1 MTLLDE
7 VAGALEPPTKR
18 RRLSLEQSD
27 KHEHNLEV
35 SLPSMKAFSAEQKK
49 EFEVGIQTYVNQRS
63 EVLEGVLKQRYS
75 DFIVNEILPNGEVVH
90 LTSTKA
96 PRQKQHKASNDS
108 AQLSTAQASGDEV
121 KQRGEPTSEIVQQTS
136 KANDPEQNANSLPD
150 VAEADREKLVGY
162 FNEDAVEDIL
172 KLYHSI
178 KEHPSKKP
186 HEHPT
191 VRTAFTTDRSVR
203 SQIHQHI
210 REVFKSTIESSTDH
224 DGVLILKAANTNSR
238 GKQQGNSWNRPQ
250 NKNQRPGKLGW
261 LDRGG
266 EYLHFTIYKENK
278 DTMEVVSWLTRNLK
292 CNAKSFQ
299 FAGTKDRRAITTQRC
314 SAYRIEAER
323 LEAQN
328 RTLRGSKVGDFEYHH
343 QGLELGDLSGNE
355 FVITL
360 RDCKISNAE
369 NAFTNLDAFTQDLQT
384 RMQSLHSNGYIN
396 YYGQQRFGTFS
407 TRTDVIG
414 RHILQ
419 ENFQA
424 ACDAI
429 LTFQQDALDAA
440 QQQDSTTTIGQDDK
454 NRALAIHTWRR
465 DKILNAALDIL
476 PRKFSAEAQ
485 LMRHLTKQPSDY
497 LGALMTIQRNLRLMY
512 VHAHQSYIWNMAAT
526 NRMKLYGSKVVPGD
540 LVLVNEHKD
549 KETSLNDTTTSTV
562 TATDAD
568 GEQIIDPAPHDR
580 AAQSDDIFERAR
592 ALTENE
598 ATSGSYTI
606 FDIVLPQPG
615 HDILYPNNE
624 SGTYYQTFMST
635 PEGGDLDP
643 YNMRRKHRE
652 FSLSGSYRKMVGRI
666 GQDFSVEAHRYTADN
681 EQLVKTDLDNLY
693 TDRDSHANGASG
705 VHEPPEKSDEIL
717 VRQGD
722 KIAAVLKFQL
732 GASQYATVA
741 LRELSKGGIAQYKPD
756 FSGGR

>member
-1 MTLLDE
+1 MTSQDE
-7 VAGALEPPTKR
+7 VAVALEPPAKR
-18 RRLSLEQSD
+18 RRLSFEHGD
-27 KHEHNLEV
+27 KNEHNLEDSV
-35 SLPSMKAFSAEQKK
+35 PSIKMFSADQQK
-49 EFEVGIQTYVNQRS
+49 EFDVGIQAYVDPRS

-75 DFIVNEILPNGEVVH
+75 DFIVNEILPNGNVVH

-96 PRQKQHKASNDS
+96 PRPKQQKAANNSVQVADAPSN
-108 AQLSTAQASGDEV
+108 GEEV
-121 KQRGEPTSEIVQQTS
+121 SQGGEPASELVQQNGKGRDS
-136 KANDPEQNANSLPD
+136 EQKVESLPD

-162 FNEDAVEDIL
+162 FNEDAVKDIL

-178 KEHPSKKP
+178 KEHPTKKA

-191 VRTAFTTDRSVR
+191 VRTDFTTDRSVR

-224 DGVLILKAANTNSR
+224 DGVLILKAANMNSR

-292 CNAKSFQ
+292 CNAKNFQ
-299 FAGTKDRRAITTQRC
+299 FAGTKDRRAVTTQRC

-328 RTLRGSKVGDFEYHH
+328 KTLRGSKVGDFEYHQ

-360 RDCKISNAE
+360 RDCKILNAE
-369 NAFTNLDAFTQDLQT
+369 NTPIDLDSFTQELQT
-384 RMQSLHSNGYIN
+384 RMQSLHSNGYLN

-414 RHILQ
+414 RYILQ

-429 LTFQQDALDAA
+429 LEFQQDALAAA
-440 QQQDSTTTIGQDDK
+440 QQPDSTATIGQDDK
-454 NRALAIHTWRR
+454 NRALAIHTWRK
-465 DKILNAALDIL
+465 DGTLNAALDIL

-485 LMRHLTKQPSDY
+485 LMRHLAKQSGDY

-512 VHAHQSYIWNMAAT
+512 VHAHQSYIWNMVAT
-526 NRMKLYGSKVVPGD
+526 NRMKLYGSKVVAGD
-540 LVLVNEHKD
+540 LVLVHEHKD
-549 KETSLNDTTTSTV
+549 KAIPSSDDTTTNDTT
-562 TATDAD
+562 TDAD
-568 GEQIIDPAPHDR
+568 GEQIIAPAPHDR
-580 AAQSDDIFERAR
+580 ATAPSDVFERAR
-592 ALTENE
+592 PLSAAE
-598 ATSGSYTI
+598 ASSNAYTI

-615 HDILYPNNE
+615 YDILYPANA
-624 SGTYYQTFMST
+624 SGTYYETFMAT
-635 PEGGDLDP
+635 PAGGQLDP
-643 YNMRRKHRE
+643 HNMRRKHRE
-652 FSLSGSYRKMVGRI
+652 FSLSGSYRKVVARI
-666 GQDFSVEAHRYTADN
+666 GQAFAVETDRYSADN
-681 EQLVKTDLDNLY
+681 EQLAKTDLDNLY
-693 TDRDSHANGASG
+693 ADAGNEAATATPAQQKR
-705 VHEPPEKSDEIL
+705 E
-717 VRQGD
+717 GD
-722 KIAAVLKFQL
+722 KVAAVLKFQL

-741 LRELSKGGIAQYKPD
+741 LRELSKGGIVQYKPD